1 MDLAQIL
8 DLIRSQGDAVYAL
21 IVSGSAW
28 NSLLLPLFAGY
39 AVKLEALAY
48 VPTVAAVWAGG
59 FLGDELRFWLS
70 RRYGSS
76 LFEQMPRI
84 RAGVE
89 RAARVIDRHGDWLIF
104 VYRYPHGIRGL
115 AAFAF
120 GLSQMARLRFTALNF
135 VSAGVWANVVVG
147 TGYAF
152 GHLSDQALGEA
163 ATQAALGLLVA
174 FLVLAWVLSQRLE
187 KSL

>member
-8 DLIRSQGDAVYAL
+8 DLIRNQGDAVYAL

-39 AVKLEALAY
+39 AVKLDALAY

-70 RRYGSS
+70 RRYGSA

-84 RAGVE
+84 RSGVE

-120 GLSQMARLRFTALNF
+120 GLSQMARLRFTILNF
-135 VSAGVWANVVVG
+135 VSAGIWANIVVG

-152 GHLSDQALGEA
+152 GHLSDKALGEA

-174 FLVLAWVLSQRLE
+174 FLVLAWILSKRLE

>member
-39 AVKLEALAY
+39 AAKLDALAY
-48 VPTVAAVWAGG
+48 APVVAAVWAGG
-59 FLGDELRFWLS
+59 FLGDELRFWLA
-70 RRYGSS
+70 RRYGSA

-84 RAGVE
+84 RGGVE
-89 RAARVIDRHGDWLIF
+89 RAARVIDRHGDWLVF

-120 GLSQMARLRFTALNF
+120 GLSKMARLRYSALNF
-135 VSAGVWANVVVG
+135 LSAGVWANLVVG

-152 GHLSDQALGEA
+152 GHLSDKALGEA
-163 ATQAALGLLVA
+163 ATQAALGLLLA
-174 FLVLAWVLSQRLE
+174 FLALAWFLSKRLE

>member
-1 MDLAQIL
+1 LDLAQIL
-8 DLIRSQGDAVYAL
+8 DLIRSQGDAAYAL

-39 AVKLEALAY
+39 AVKLDALAY

-59 FLGDELRFWLS
+59 FLGDELRFWLA
-70 RRYGSS
+70 RRYGSA

-89 RAARVIDRHGDWLIF
+89 RAARVIDRHGSWLIF

-115 AAFAF
+115 A
-120 GLSQMARLRFTALNF
+120 LSQMARLRFIVLNF
-135 VSAGVWANVVVG
+135 LSAGVWANVVVG

-152 GHLSDQALGEA
+152 GHLSDKALGEA

-174 FLVLAWVLSQRLE
+174 FLALAWFLSKRLE